1 MLTLN
6 PSSRDK
12 DLCVSSK
19 FYIGCANYSQN
30 RSKLYKSCVRL
41 FRVHSP
47 KRKWARKGVRIYCWW
62 LGKHIEWAMFVS
74 DIDKEIHSTKN
85 GVTDISSCPL
95 LAGVLFTIEE
105 IRTRTLRATS
115 YVIMIGLPHQKN
127 IDRWDIFHPNFP
139 FRKWSQDY

>member
-1 MLTLN
+1 
-6 PSSRDK
+6 
-12 DLCVSSK
+12 
-19 FYIGCANYSQN
+19 
-30 RSKLYKSCVRL
+30 
-41 FRVHSP
+41 
-47 KRKWARKGVRIYCWW
+47 
-62 LGKHIEWAMFVS
+62 MFVS

-127 IDRWDIFHPNFP
+127 IDR
-139 FRKWSQDY
+139 